1 MNGPQM
7 SQYIEFVADRL
18 LLALGCSKV
27 YHSAN
32 PFDFMEQISLQYVF
46 LCPIAVCHCPRRQ
59 GQDEFLREASGRLP
73 EIGSHV
79 QNERGAQ
86 AVQHGCR
93 LLNAHVEDLTNETA
107 IDYTARRCEKR
118 TQSLLDMRFR

>member
-27 YHSAN
+27 YHSTN

-46 LCPIAVCHCPRRQ
+46 LFSVTRIIVHVDRGKTNFFEKRVGDYQ
-59 GQDEFLREASGRLP
+59 KSG
-73 EIGSHV
+73 V
-79 QNERGAQ
+79 M
-86 AVQHGCR
+86 CK
-93 LLNAHVEDLTNETA
+93 TNEEHKHFSTDA
-107 IDYTARRCEKR
+107 D
-118 TQSLLDMRFR
+118 F